1 MKIAAALV
9 LCLLVAACQRG
20 AGDSVA
26 PAYRTDLENIC
37 DAEARSGALQQD
49 PNQRATH
56 VAMWLGPRVQTDEA
70 RKFLAGLGA
79 MPAKDK
85 GDVLRREAAR
95 VGLST
100 CPLAETWK

>member
-1 MKIAAALV
+1 MKLAALV
-9 LCLLVAACQRG
+9 PCLLLAAACQRG

-26 PAYRTDLENIC
+26 PAYRADFENIC
-37 DAEARSGALQQD
+37 DAEARSGALQED

-79 MPAKDK
+79 MPAKEK
-85 GDVLRREAAR
+85 GDALRRESAR
-95 VGLST
+95 VGLAS